1 VPDEQPEA
9 RHRLPGRRKRETP
22 IQFAE
27 RIGDAYGL
35 VLLLILTTFVVMMT
49 LPPEGSG
56 GRVAAIAAASL
67 TAVISFTSSDV
78 RPARVRL
85 ALVVASL
92 AVILA
97 VIAESAPQRDLLAI
111 AFVIEAILLSIAAI
125 TILRRVIGAVDVDFR
140 TILGAIS
147 VFTLLGL
154 LFAFL
159 YLACGR
165 WGSGDF
171 FGGVHHSPVSD
182 YLFFSYT
189 TLTTTGYGNLV
200 PAGEVGQSFAVF
212 EMLVGQIFLVT
223 LVAGLVS
230 LWRPG
235 TGKAAVVAELREIER
250 EA

>member
-1 VPDEQPEA
+1 MRIP
-9 RHRLPGRRKRETP
+9 RRRETP
-22 IQFAE
+22 IELAE

-35 VLLLILTTFVVMMT
+35 VLVLILITFVVVMT

-56 GRVAAIAAASL
+56 GRVAAVAVAAL
-67 TAVISFTSSDV
+67 TAIVALTSSDV
-78 RPARVRL
+78 HPARVRL
-85 ALVVASL
+85 A
-92 AVILA
+92 AVFGILA
-97 VIAESAPQRDLLAI
+97 VIA
-111 AFVIEAILLSIAAI
+111 SIAAE
-125 TILRRVIGAVDVDFR
+125 TAPAHALLGVAFVVDSLLLTVAAVVVLRRVVAASVVDFR

-159 YLACGR
+159 FVAFGR
-165 WGSGDF
+165 WSHQPF
-171 FGGVHHSPVSD
+171 FGSTVHAQASD

-200 PAGEVGQSFAVF
+200 PAGRVGQSFAVL

-235 TGKAAVVAELREIER
+235 RAGRGAPAETP